1 MIPTLVF
8 ISMLSF
14 VIIKL
19 PPGDF
24 VSSYMAQLQ
33 QTGGSIREDEIQAL
47 RKRYGLDE
55 PVHVQYIKWVTGMS
69 RGDFGFS
76 FTYNR
81 PVRELIG
88 DRLLLSAGI
97 ALSTLVLV
105 FAVSIPVG
113 VFSAVRQYSVGDYL
127 LTFLGFIGLAV
138 PEFMVALV
146 LLYVAY
152 VAFGTSVGGLFSPHM
167 VEAPWSWAKFG
178 DLLGHLWIPLVVIGM
193 HGTAGLIRT
202 MRANL
207 LDELRKDYVA
217 TARAKGVPPGRL
229 LYKYPVRVAVNP
241 ILSTVGWR
249 LPAIVSGEIIVAVVL
264 SLPTVGPLLLR
275 ALLGQDMYLAGTL
288 VMFLAA
294 LTVVGTLLSDLLL
307 AWADPR
313 IRFGARTR

>member
-1 MIPTLVF
+1 MV
-8 ISMLSF
+8 
-14 VIIKL
+14 
-19 PPGDF
+19 
-24 VSSYMAQLQ
+24 
-33 QTGGSIREDEIQAL
+33 
-47 RKRYGLDE
+47 
-55 PVHVQYIKWVTGMS
+55 

-88 DRLLLSAGI
+88 ERLALSAAI
-97 ALSTLVLV
+97 SVATLVLIY
-105 FAVSIPVG
+105 AVSIPVG
-113 VFSAVRQYSVGDYL
+113 VFSAVRQYSLGDYF

-138 PEFMVALV
+138 PEFLVALV
-146 LLYVAY
+146 LVYVAY
-152 VAFGTSVGGLFSPHM
+152 SAFGTSVGGLFSPHM
-167 VEAPWSWAKFG
+167 VEAPWSGAKVM
-178 DLLGHLWIPLVVIGM
+178 DLLGHIWIPLVVIGM

-207 LDELRKDYVA
+207 LDELRKDYVT
-217 TARAKGVPPGRL
+217 TARAKGVPPNRL
-229 LYKYPVRVAVNP
+229 LYRYPVRVALNP

-249 LPAIVSGEIIVAVVL
+249 LPLIVSGEIIVAVVL

-294 LTVVGTLLSDLLL
+294 LTVIGTLLSDLLL

-313 IRFGARTR
+313 IRFGGRSA

>member
-1 MIPTLVF
+1 MIPTLFF
-8 ISMLSF
+8 ISIVSF
-14 VIIKL
+14 TIIQL

-24 VSSYMAQLQ
+24 LTTYMAQLQ
-33 QTGGSIREDEIQAL
+33 QSGGSLREDEVQSL
-47 RKRYGLDE
+47 RRQYGLGE
-55 PVHVQYIKWVTGMS
+55 PVHVQYAKWVTGMV

-88 DRLLLSAGI
+88 ERLALSAAI
-97 ALSTLVLV
+97 SVATLVLIY
-105 FAVSIPVG
+105 AVSIPVG
-113 VFSAVRQYSVGDYL
+113 VFSAVRQYSLGDYF

-138 PEFMVALV
+138 PEFLVALV
-146 LLYVAY
+146 LVYVAY
-152 VAFGTSVGGLFSPHM
+152 SAFGTSVGGLFSPHM
-167 VEAPWSWAKFG
+167 VEAPWSGAKVM
-178 DLLGHLWIPLVVIGM
+178 DLLGHIWIPLVVIGM

-207 LDELRKDYVA
+207 LDELRKDYVT
-217 TARAKGVPPGRL
+217 TARAKGVPPNRL
-229 LYKYPVRVAVNP
+229 LYRYPVRVALNP

-249 LPAIVSGEIIVAVVL
+249 LPLIVSGEIIVAVVL

-294 LTVVGTLLSDLLL
+294 LTVIGTLLSDLLL

-313 IRFGARTR
+313 IRFGGRSA